1 MNRLRQ
7 DGTYFIQGIAGTWAV
22 IGAVAVLI
30 EALLLVL
37 NATAPGRWS
46 EVLTQVIPSSLPLG
60 LFLTTIAEGIYLAIL
75 TQIRF
80 VRRSLAIKIMT
91 VLGAIALI
99 ALILS
104 VLAQP

>member
-22 IGAVAVLI
+22 VGAVAVLL

-46 EVLTQVIPSSLPLG
+46 EVLTQIIPPSLPLG

-75 TQIRF
+75 VQVRFIRY
-80 VRRSLAIKIMT
+80 SLASKIMIG
-91 VLGAIALI
+91 LGAIALL

>member
-30 EALLLVL
+30 EALLLLV

-46 EVLTQVIPSSLPLG
+46 EVLMQVIPSSLPLG
-60 LFLTTIAEGIYLAIL
+60 LFLTTITEGIYLAIL
-75 TQIRF
+75 TQLRF
-80 VRRSLAIKIMT
+80 IHRSLAVKSMT
-91 VLGAIALI
+91 GLGAIALL

-104 VLAQP
+104 ALAQS